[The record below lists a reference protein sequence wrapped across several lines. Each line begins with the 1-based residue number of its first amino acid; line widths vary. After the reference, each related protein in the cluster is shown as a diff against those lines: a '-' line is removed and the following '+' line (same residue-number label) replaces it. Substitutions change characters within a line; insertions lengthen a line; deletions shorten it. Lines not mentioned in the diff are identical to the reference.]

1 MPSSWFNLVSVI
13 LFESAL
19 LAGVDLTDLLME
31 QPQLNKF
38 HLPQMQLG
46 GICLAKQM
54 TSYMRGKS
62 QQPHGVILLFV
73 SLCKFNSQVPM
84 ERPTFGMVM
93 ICVTVLSL
101 SIIAALAC
109 VAAEFKRTKV
119 RLREREREASIL
131 RCLLMHLLFYQWH
144 YSCGDV
150 YLICRIGF
158 LKVEDIKLDS
168 KLCRLPGSPSFG
180 LGVVASICLLA
191 AQIIGSSAFSC
202 QFCSRQKELGI
213 HAKRKTTAITL
224 LLLSW

>member
-1 MPSSWFNLVSVI
+1 MPSSWFNLVSII

-119 RLREREREASIL
+119 RLRERER
-131 RCLLMHLLFYQWH
+131 
-144 YSCGDV
+144 G
-150 YLICRIGF
+150 
-158 LKVEDIKLDS
+158 
-168 KLCRLPGSPSFG
+168 RLPFWG
-180 LGVVASICLLA
+180 
-191 AQIIGSSAFSC
+191 AFWC
-202 QFCSRQKELGI
+202 IFCSINDIIHVEMCIWFVELV
-213 HAKRKTTAITL
+213 
-224 LLLSW
+224 SWR